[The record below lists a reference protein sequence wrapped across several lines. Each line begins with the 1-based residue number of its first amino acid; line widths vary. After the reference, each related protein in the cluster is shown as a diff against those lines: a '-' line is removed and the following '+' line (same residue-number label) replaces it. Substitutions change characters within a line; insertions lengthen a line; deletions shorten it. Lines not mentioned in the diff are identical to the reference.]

1 MTMKTWLWC
10 LALVLVA
17 AGGPAFAQDA
27 AEEEAAPEPLWKGSL
42 GLAYLDTSGN
52 SETTTFGLDFSTE
65 RRPTPWGLTV
75 TGRFNRNEDDGVLT
89 AERLFLGARARRALG
104 ERWEFFGG
112 LSAEKDEFA
121 GFDLLFLAETGVT
134 YKALVG
140 PRHFLA
146 LDAGVTWTDED
157 RVEPEPDVNY
167 LGGLLGLAYEWKLSD
182 TASLLETLR
191 LFPNFDE
198 SSDWRLTS
206 ETALQASVNSWLA
219 VRLGYE
225 IRYRNE
231 PIGDSDDTDTTSTAS
246 VVFSF

>member
-1 MTMKTWLWC
+1 MRRESLLIMFVLC
-10 LALVLVA
+10 LAAIPVL
-17 AGGPAFAQDA
+17 AQ
-27 AEEEAAPEPLWKGSL
+27 ETGETEQEEPLWKGSL

-65 RRPTPWGLTV
+65 RRPTPWGLTIN
-75 TGRFNRNEDDGVLT
+75 GRFNRNQDNGVLT

-104 ERWEFFGG
+104 ERWELFGG

-121 GFDLLFLAETGVT
+121 GFDLLFLVETGLT
-134 YKALVG
+134 YKALIG
-140 PRHFLA
+140 PKHFLA
-146 LDAGVTWTDED
+146 FDVGVTWTDED

-167 LGGLLGLAYEWKLSD
+167 LGGLLGLGYEWKLSE

-191 LFPNFDE
+191 FFPNFDE

-219 VRLGYE
+219 LKLGYE
-225 IRYRNE
+225 VRYRNE
-231 PIGDSDDTDTTSTAS
+231 PIGDNDDTDTTSTAS